1 MQKRR
6 IMWVTLVLILAI
18 AVTGCSSG
26 YKSIMPEGSSPS
38 TGSQDSAPRSPGSEF
53 TDGDTERKVIST
65 GSLNLTVVNLD
76 EAEKAVREILSEQ
89 GGFIQQ
95 SYSNAIGGNQYWEF
109 TLRIPSAR
117 FEDSIAKFSALGK
130 VRTIRTSEQDVTE
143 EYLDL
148 DARLRVLLE
157 EEERLLE
164 LLKMAVTMD
173 DFLKVEANLSRV
185 RVSIEQT
192 TGRMRFLDNRIDY
205 ATLTL
210 TIQQEAGTVEPE
222 LKGFAGL
229 GKRLGNAFRDG
240 INIFVDLVAGTL
252 VFVVRVLPILPILAL
267 VMYGLLR
274 LFRKLRRKT

>member
-1 MQKRR
+1 MQKRG
-6 IMWVTLVLILAI
+6 ISIWWALVLVLSIVLS
-18 AVTGCSSG
+18 GCSGG
-26 YKSIMPEGSSPS
+26 YKSLMPEESSP
-38 TGSQDSAPRSPGSEF
+38 TIGQDSAPRSSEPEF
-53 TDGDTERKVIST
+53 TDGDSERRVIST
-65 GSLNLTVVNLD
+65 GSLSLTVVNLD
-76 EAEKAVREILSEQ
+76 EAEASVRLILFEHD
-89 GGFIQQ
+89 GYIQE
-95 SYSNAIGGNQYWEF
+95 SYSNAVGGSQYWEF

-117 FEDSIAKFSALGK
+117 FEESITRFSALGK

-148 DARLRVLLE
+148 DARLRVLLN

-192 TGRMRFLDNRIDY
+192 TGKMRFLDNRIDY
-205 ATLTL
+205 ATLAL

-240 INIFVDLVAGTL
+240 MNLFVDLVAGTL
-252 VFVVRVLPILPILAL
+252 VFAVRALPILPVLAL
-267 VMYGLLR
+267 LAYGMIR
-274 LFRKLRRKT
+274 LFRKLRRKS

>member
-1 MQKRR
+1 MMHKRR
-6 IMWVTLVLILAI
+6 MSTWLVLILILVMALS
-18 AVTGCSSG
+18 GSSG
-26 YKSIMPEGSSPS
+26 SYKSIMPQAPEMSG
-38 TGSQDSAPRSPGSEF
+38 DSAPRSPDSGF
-53 TDGDTERKVIST
+53 TDSEDERKVIST
-65 GSLNLTVVNLD
+65 GSLSLTVDNLNA
-76 EAEKAVREILSEQ
+76 AEEAVRRILTEQ

-95 SYSNAIGGNQYWEF
+95 SYSNAIGSNQYWEF
-109 TLRIPSAR
+109 TLRIPSGR
-117 FEDSIAKFSALGK
+117 FEEAIAEFSALGK

-148 DARLRVLLE
+148 DARLRVLHQ

-210 TIQQEAGTVEPE
+210 TIQQEVGTVEPE

-229 GKRLGNAFRDG
+229 GRRLGNAFRDG
-240 INIFVDLVAGTL
+240 INLFVDLVAGTL
-252 VFVVRVLPILPILAL
+252 VFVVSMLPILPILAL
-267 VMYGLLR
+267 VLYGLL
-274 LFRKLRRKT
+274 LLLRRVRRKK